1 MDLDSGLDDAAHL
14 RPYAPRLLIEWLHQ
28 APEEST
34 RVVEGSVVFADIS
47 GFTKL
52 SERLAARGRVG
63 AEELT
68 DAISRCFE
76 ELLEVA
82 YDNGASLLKFGGDAT
97 LLLFTGEGHAV
108 RACVSASAMRQAL
121 RDLGPI
127 ATAGGSVT
135 LRISMGVHSGDFP
148 FFLLG
153 GSHRELVLTGPSF
166 TEVVD
171 MESTADAG
179 EIVLSPA
186 TAAELPRRAVGRP
199 KGRGFLLA
207 GGPVAA
213 ADAPDVQA
221 LQDVRADVV
230 ARGLSTAVRSHLAA
244 GVDEPEHRRV
254 TVAFLHFDG
263 TDALIARAGAAAVA
277 QDLDALVRA
286 VQQAADRHGVCLL
299 GSDVDHDGGKLIL
312 VAGAPT
318 ATGEDEQSMLLAL
331 REVLEAGPAVPVRIG
346 VNAGPVFVGSVGPH
360 YRRTYTVMGDAVN
373 LAARVMA
380 RARPGQLLATDAVL
394 DRSAVRFAVT
404 PLEPFPVKGK
414 TGLVQAYDVGA
425 PLHEASALVRSAPPL
440 VGRDAELTGLQELLD
455 RARSGTGWL
464 VELVGEAGIGKTRLV
479 EELMRSAGDVRV
491 FTAAC
496 AAYQSLTPYFPFR
509 ELLRQMLGLPAS
521 ATPAQAGERLL
532 AVVTER
538 APDLLAWAPL
548 LAIPLAADVP
558 STPEAEALDERFVR
572 GRLHDVVT
580 AFLGVLLD
588 GPSIVAVDDVHWSD
602 EASAELLHRICRD
615 VEHGPWLICL
625 TRRDLGTGFSAAEA
639 SHVITLH
646 PTPLPQEAARELA
659 DELADADPLA
669 HHLSPHDLATLAAQ
683 SGGNPLFL
691 AELVTSAASAGG
703 VEELP
708 DSVEALIMARIDRL
722 DPPDR
727 ALLRRLSVFGQ
738 VCDHALVTA
747 ALGDEAPALDS
758 PTWGRLAEFVT
769 VEGATLRFEHGLV
782 RDGAYASTPF
792 RLRES
797 LHARIGAA
805 LEAGPDPEAVA
816 ALLSLHYFHANQ
828 YDDAWRY
835 SRRAALQA
843 RAAHA
848 NVEAVELYE
857 RALASAQLCES
868 VSPRELASVYEEA
881 GDLYS
886 RLGKYRQADSAYR
899 QVKALAPEDPVTQG
913 RLLLKRGQLR
923 QRFGHYPAALRW
935 LGKAGRLA
943 KSIEG
948 PAGMQLLGST
958 YVAVASVAK
967 DQARHKDAIA
977 WCRRAIAVAG
987 PVRDKKTL
995 AHAYSVHDGS
1005 CSVLGRPDQAQFGD
1019 RALALY
1025 TELADLQ
1032 GQGIAHS
1039 NLGLLSIMRGD
1050 WEEGLAHWEQSQAK
1064 LRAAGDEV
1072 TVALISVNLAE
1083 ARLEQGRLDEA
1094 ERYLRQAARVWAAA
1108 SDRASSAYAARLL
1121 ARVEARR
1128 GELDKAL
1135 ERLARARAEFEAV
1148 QSEDEVLETSARVA
1162 ECLVLA
1168 GRSEEAFREST
1179 QLLDDPHDL
1188 EQFHPLL
1195 YRVLGFAYAQHGDVD
1210 AARTCFERS
1219 LAAAEHAG
1227 TDIEAAQTL
1236 RALARLGGVSD
1247 AEAADYAARS
1257 SSLFDALG
1265 VVAPADPPLGDGDPA
1280 LQARVVL
1287 LEQRSTDR
1295 VLV

>member
-1 MDLDSGLDDAAHL
+1 MGLDSRADEAAHL
-14 RPYAPRLLIEWLHQ
+14 RPYAPRLLLEWLHE
-28 APEEST
+28 APEEPT
-34 RVVEGSVVFADIS
+34 RVVEGTVVFADIS

-76 ELLEVA
+76 ELLAVA

-97 LLLFTGEGHAV
+97 LLLFTGQDHAV
-108 RACVSASAMRQAL
+108 RACLSAAAMRQAL

-127 ATAGGSVT
+127 ATSGSSVT
-135 LRISMGVHSGDFP
+135 LRISMGVHSGEFP

-153 GSHRELVLTGPSF
+153 ESHRELVLTGPSF
-166 TEVVD
+166 TQVVD

-179 EIVLSPA
+179 EIVVSPA
-186 TAAELPRRAVGRP
+186 TAAALPARSVGRP
-199 KGRGFLLA
+199 KGPGFLLA
-207 GGPVAA
+207 GGPLVEATT
-213 ADAPDVQA
+213 PKVQA
-221 LQDVRADVV
+221 LEHLRADVV
-230 ARGLSTAVRSHLAA
+230 ARGLSTAVRTHLAA
-244 GVDEPEHRRV
+244 GIDEPEHRRV

-263 TDALIARAGAAAVA
+263 TDERIAASGVTAVA
-277 QDLDALVRA
+277 QDLDALVRR
-286 VQQAADRHGVCLL
+286 VQESADKHGVCLL
-299 GSDVDHDGGKLIL
+299 GSDVDHDGGKVIL

-318 ATGEDEQSMLLAL
+318 ATGEDEQSMLLVL
-331 REVLEAGPAVPVRIG
+331 REVLEAQPAVPVRIG

-380 RARPGQLLATDAVL
+380 KARPGQLLATDAVL

-414 TGLVQAYDVGA
+414 TALVQAYDVGP
-425 PLHEASALVRSAPPL
+425 PLLESSALVRSAPPL
-440 VGRDAELTGLQELLD
+440 VGRDAELAGLQELLE

-479 EELMRSAGDVRV
+479 EELMRSAEGARV
-491 FTAAC
+491 YTATC

-509 ELLRQMLGLPAS
+509 ALLRQMLGLPDS
-521 ATPAQAGERLL
+521 ATPAETGGRLL
-532 AVVTER
+532 AVVDER
-538 APDLLAWAPL
+538 APDLLPWAPL
-548 LAIPLAADVP
+548 LAIPLAAEVP
-558 STPEAEALDERFVR
+558 STPEVDALDERFVR

-588 GPSIVAVDDVHWSD
+588 GPTIVAVDDVHWSD
-602 EASAELLHRICRD
+602 EASAELLQRICRD
-615 VEHGPWLICL
+615 VQHGPWLICL
-625 TRRDLGTGFSAAEA
+625 TRRDLGTGFAATEA
-639 SHVITLH
+639 PHVITLR
-646 PTPLPQEAARELA
+646 PTPLPGEAARELA

-669 HHLSPHDLATLAAQ
+669 HHLSPHDLATLATQ

-691 AELVTSAASAGG
+691 AELVASAAAAGG

-722 DPPDR
+722 EPPDR

-738 VCDHALVTA
+738 ACDHDLVAA
-747 ALGDEAPALDS
+747 ALGDEAPPLDS
-758 PTWGRLAEFVT
+758 PTWGRLAEFV
-769 VEGATLRFEHGLV
+769 VVDGPTLRFEHGLV

-797 LHARIGAA
+797 LHARIGEA
-805 LEAGPDPEAVA
+805 LESRAESTEAVA
-816 ALLSLHYFHANQ
+816 ALLSLHYFHANR
-828 YDDAWRY
+828 YDEAWRY
-835 SRRAALQA
+835 SRSAALQA
-843 RAAHA
+843 KAVHA
-848 NVEAVELYE
+848 NVEAVEFYE
-857 RALASAQLCES
+857 RALTSAQLCDCVAAPELES
-868 VSPRELASVYEEA
+868 AYEDA

-886 RLGKYRQADSAYR
+886 RLGKYSKADSAYR
-899 QVKALAPEDPVTQG
+899 FAKTCAQDQQTQA

-958 YVAVASVAK
+958 YVVVASVAK
-967 DQARHKDAIA
+967 DQARHHDAIT

-995 AHAYSVHDGS
+995 AHAYSIHDGS

-1025 TELADLQ
+1025 TELGDLQ

-1039 NLGLLSIMRGD
+1039 NLGLLSIMRGQWD
-1050 WEEGLAHWEQSQAK
+1050 EGLAHWEQSQAK

-1094 ERYLRQAARVWAAA
+1094 ERFLRQASRVWAAA

-1128 GELDKAL
+1128 GEHAKAL
-1135 ERLARARAEFEAV
+1135 ERLEQARADFEAV

-1168 GRSEEAFREST
+1168 SRPEEAFRVCT

-1195 YRVLGFAYAQHGDVD
+1195 YRVLGFAYAQNGDVD
-1210 AARTCFERS
+1210 AARTCFGRS

-1227 TDIEAAQTL
+1227 TDIETAQTL
-1236 RALARLGGVSD
+1236 RALARLGVVPDEES
-1247 AEAADYAARS
+1247 ATYAARS
-1257 SSLFDALG
+1257 EALFEVLG
-1265 VVAPADPPLGDGDPA
+1265 VVAPCDPPLGDGDPA
-1280 LQARVVL
+1280 VQAQVL
-1287 LEQRSTDR
+1287 LVEQRSSAT